1 MYDEFIR
8 EKVMV
13 NYEIKGTLARLLATE
28 NLIVE
33 NRRVGTA
40 SFNVH
45 TRVLTLP
52 MWERANGDV
61 YDLLVSH
68 EVGHALFTPDK
79 DWDLKIPR
87 DYLNITEDARIEKL
101 MKRRF
106 NGLYKTFLHGYE
118 YLAETDFFELDGTD
132 INKMSFADRVNLHF
146 KIGKFVDIDF
156 TDSEK
161 EVVDMVEASET
172 FDDAIAAAHAMY
184 ELAKAKVEQ
193 QQKLDQKTDA
203 PEVPGSASGEGPQ
216 GQFEDQNDGES
227 EETDDEESVQQSGGS
242 GGSDDWDE
250 SVVTDELFS
259 EKVEELNRDDNMH
272 FGENQ
277 YVDYPNMKEGD
288 LVVSNEYLRNTIKDF
303 WSVCEEEAFTYVDT
317 SLKKFMKD
325 SAKEVNYLVKEFEC
339 RKAADA
345 YSRSTVARTGVLD
358 TSKLHTYK
366 YNDDVFKKLNII
378 PEGKNHGLVFVLD
391 WSGSMSNVL
400 QDTVKQLI
408 NLIVFCRKVSIP
420 FEVYAF
426 TNNWVDTND
435 DGDLDVY
442 VQHLTKFKQN
452 ELFLDPRFRMLNLVS
467 SKAKNAEI
475 DESIRNLFRLS
486 YAIRHYVDFPYP
498 PNLGLSGTPLCDAVV
513 ALHTIVPNFQ
523 KRNAIQKTNV
533 IILTDGDT
541 APIRT
546 TCESERFGIGAAHV
560 GYNTYL
566 RCRKTGETKQLGH
579 WFKQLTI
586 LLDNFKKSH
595 PNINLIGIRLVDR
608 GEWARFSNIWIT
620 KDAEKVRA
628 QWKKDRSATIK
639 GTPFDAFF
647 AMACQS
653 LNNDVEFEVEE
664 DATKAQIRKAFK
676 KSLQSKA
683 LNKKILSD
691 FIDLVA

>member
-61 YDLLVSH
+61 YDLLVAH

-118 YLAETDFFELDGTD
+118 YLAETDFFELDGID

-156 TDSEK
+156 TDREK

-193 QQKLDQKTDA
+193 EKLKENIDA
-203 PEVPGSASGEGPQ
+203 PQESGSGDSTIEGRPDLGEDESKYDEWIEEEQKEREESGGT
-216 GQFEDQNDGES
+216 GGGIES
-227 EETDDEESVQQSGGS
+227 EE
-242 GGSDDWDE
+242 
-250 SVVTDELFS
+250 VVTDELFS

-277 YVDYPNMKEGD
+277 YVDYPNMKESD

-317 SLKKFMKD
+317 ALKKFMKD

-391 WSGSMSNVL
+391 WSGSMNNVL

-435 DGDLDVY
+435 DGDLDIY

-546 TCESERFGIGAAHV
+546 TCESERFGIGATHV

-647 AMACQS
+647 AMACQN

>member
-52 MWERANGDV
+52 MWERASGGV
-61 YDLLVSH
+61 YDLLVAH

-118 YLAETDFFELDGTD
+118 YLAETDFFELDGID

-156 TDSEK
+156 TDREK
-161 EVVDMVEASET
+161 VVVDMVEASET

-193 QQKLDQKTDA
+193 EKLKENIDA
-203 PEVPGSASGEGPQ
+203 PQESGSGDSTIEGRPDLGEDESKYDELIEEEQKEREESAGTGGGIQ
-216 GQFEDQNDGES
+216 S
-227 EETDDEESVQQSGGS
+227 EE
-242 GGSDDWDE
+242 
-250 SVVTDELFS
+250 VVTDELFS

-277 YVDYPNMKEGD
+277 YVDYPNMKESD

-317 SLKKFMKD
+317 TLKKFMKD

-391 WSGSMSNVL
+391 WSGSMNNVL

-408 NLIVFCRKVSIP
+408 NLIVFCRKVGIP

-426 TNNWVDTND
+426 TNNWIDTND
-435 DGDLDVY
+435 DSDLDVY

-475 DESIRNLFRLS
+475 DESIRNLFRLA

-546 TCESERFGIGAAHV
+546 TCESERFGIGATHV

-608 GEWARFSNIWIT
+608 GDWARFSNIWIT

>member
-1 MYDEFIR
+1 MP
-8 EKVMV
+8 V
-13 NYEIKGTLARLLATE
+13 NYEIKGTVARLLATE

-52 MWERANGDV
+52 MWERANNNV
-61 YDLLVSH
+61 YDLLVAH

-79 DWDLKIPR
+79 EWNLQIPK

-106 NGLYKTFLHGYE
+106 NGLYKTFVHGYE

-132 INKMSFADRVNLHF
+132 VNKMSFADRVNLHF
-146 KIGKFVDIDF
+146 KIGKFIDIEF
-156 TDSEK
+156 TDHEK

-172 FDDAIAAAHAMY
+172 FDDAIAAAVAMY
-184 ELAKAKVEQ
+184 ELAKQKVEQ
-193 QQKLDQKTDA
+193 QQKLEEDLDA
-203 PEVPGSASGEGPQ
+203 PQSPGSASGEGSQQ
-216 GQFEDQNDGES
+216 GQSEEQGEGES
-227 EETDDEESVQQSGGS
+227 EESSGEQSVQQSGGS
-242 GGSDDWDE
+242 GGGEE

-259 EKVEELNRDDNMH
+259 EKVEELNREDNMH

-277 YVDYPNMKEGD
+277 YVDYPNMKESE
-288 LVVSNEYLRNTIKDF
+288 LVVSNEYLRNTMNDF
-303 WSVCEEEAFTYVDT
+303 WSVFQGDEFTHVDS
-317 SLKKFMKD
+317 SLKMFMKN

-345 YSRSTVARTGVLD
+345 YSRSTVSRTGVLD
-358 TSKLHTYK
+358 TGKLHTYK

-391 WSGSMSNVL
+391 WSGSMSNVIE
-400 QDTVKQLI
+400 DTVKQLI

-426 TNNWVDTND
+426 TNNWLDTND
-435 DGDLDVY
+435 CNDLDLY
-442 VQHLTKFKQN
+442 VQHLKKFKSNQ
-452 ELFLDPRFRMLNLVS
+452 LFLDPRFRMLNFVS
-467 SKAKNAEI
+467 SKSKNREI
-475 DESIRNLFRLS
+475 DESIRNLFRLAHS
-486 YAIRHYVDFPYP
+486 FRNYVQYTCP

-513 ALHTIVPNFQ
+513 ALNTIVPNFQ

-546 TCESERFGIGAAHV
+546 TVESERFGIGTAHV

-566 RCRKTGETKQLGH
+566 RCRKTGETKQMGH

-608 GEWARFSNIWIT
+608 GEWQRFSNIWIT
-620 KDAEKVRA
+620 QDEEKIRA
-628 QWKKDRSATIK
+628 QWKKDRTATIR
-639 GTPFDAFF
+639 GTSFDAFF
-647 AMACQS
+647 AMACQT

>member
-52 MWERANGDV
+52 MWERASGGV
-61 YDLLVSH
+61 YDLLVAH

-118 YLAETDFFELDGTD
+118 YLAETDFFELDGID

-156 TDSEK
+156 TDREK
-161 EVVDMVEASET
+161 VVVDMVEASET

-193 QQKLDQKTDA
+193 EKLKENIDA
-203 PEVPGSASGEGPQ
+203 PQEPGSGDSTIEGRPDIGE
-216 GQFEDQNDGES
+216 DES
-227 EETDDEESVQQSGGS
+227 KYDEWIEEEQKERKQSGGVIQS
-242 GGSDDWDE
+242 E
-250 SVVTDELFS
+250 EVVTDELFS

-277 YVDYPNMKEGD
+277 YVDYPNMKESD

-317 SLKKFMKD
+317 TLKKFMKD

-391 WSGSMSNVL
+391 WSGSMNNVL

-426 TNNWVDTND
+426 TNNWVDIND
-435 DGDLDVY
+435 DSDLDVY
-442 VQHLTKFKQN
+442 VQHLTKFRQN

-475 DESIRNLFRLS
+475 DESIRNMYRLA
-486 YAIRHYVDFPYP
+486 YAMRHYVDFPCP

-541 APIRT
+541 APIRI
-546 TCESERFGIGAAHV
+546 TCESERFDIGSAHV

-595 PNINLIGIRLVDR
+595 PNVNLIGIRLVDR
-608 GEWARFSNIWIT
+608 GDWARFSNIWIT
-620 KDAEKVRA
+620 QDIEKVRA

-647 AMACQS
+647 AMACQN

-664 DATKAQIRKAFK
+664 DASKAQIRKAFK